1 MGFGATQPR
10 DPIEAQSILLRFG
23 REVFEPMPSGA
34 LHWRSEQTL
43 LVADLHLEKF
53 SSYAGSGQLLP
64 PYDTGMTL
72 RRLEA
77 DIIETGAQTVIA
89 LGDSF
94 HRESGT
100 TSLLDGDRLLLDTL
114 TNIADWIWLS
124 GNHDPSPHRLGGVC
138 YPHLARNG
146 LFFMHEPDRG
156 VPGLIAGHLHP
167 AARVVINGRSVRRPC
182 FIHDGMRLVLP
193 AYGIATGSMNVLS
206 PAFSGLFDWPDVE
219 IIMLGK
225 GRLYPVSPK
234 RLVAG

>member
-10 DPIEAQSILLRFG
+10 DPIEAQNILLRFG

-43 LVADLHLEKF
+43 LVSDLHLEKF

-94 HRESGT
+94 HR
-100 TSLLDGDRLLLDTL
+100 
-114 TNIADWIWLS
+114 
-124 GNHDPSPHRLGGVC
+124 
-138 YPHLARNG
+138 YNG
-146 LFFMHEPDRG
+146 
-156 VPGLIAGHLHP
+156 
-167 AARVVINGRSVRRPC
+167 S
-182 FIHDGMRLVLP
+182 
-193 AYGIATGSMNVLS
+193 
-206 PAFSGLFDWPDVE
+206 
-219 IIMLGK
+219 
-225 GRLYPVSPK
+225 
-234 RLVAG
+234 